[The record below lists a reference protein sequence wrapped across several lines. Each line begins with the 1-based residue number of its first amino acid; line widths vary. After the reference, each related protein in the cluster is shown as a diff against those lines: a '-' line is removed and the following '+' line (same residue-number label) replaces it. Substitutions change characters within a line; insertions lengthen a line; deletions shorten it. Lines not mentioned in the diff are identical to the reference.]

1 MSDRPASN
9 PIPSDPA
16 EVARQFEAFTKQG
29 QEIFQTFMQHQLSGT
44 RTKPFDHAAIGKAFW
59 EWNRKLMADP
69 STFFAAQQR
78 YWEDSAKL
86 FHATGQ
92 RLAGKQA
99 DPVISPEKG
108 DRRFKDAAWNEE
120 VVFDHLKQSYLLSA
134 RFAHALVDGV
144 DDLDERTREK
154 VDFYTRRYIESVSPS
169 NFAATHP
176 AVIRKTRESGGK
188 NLIKGFGNL
197 LRDLERGEGELKIT
211 MTDHEAFR
219 LGENLAYTPGSVIF
233 ENEMMQL
240 IQYDPST
247 ETVHERPLLI
257 VPPWIN
263 KYYVLDLKAENS
275 MVKWLVDQGYTVFLI
290 SWVNP
295 GAELAG
301 KGFEDYM
308 LEGPIAAMDAIERA
322 IGQRQVNI
330 AGYCIG
336 GTLTAAT
343 LAYLAARGRERIASA
358 TLMAC
363 MIDFTDPGELSVFID
378 DEQLATLKAAVNR
391 RGYLSGD
398 DMAGVWSLMRA
409 NDLIWSH
416 VVNNYLLAEEAIPFD
431 MVYWF
436 QDSTR
441 LPAKMITWY
450 LENVYHKNLL
460 VKPGGLSLDGTPIDL
475 SEITTPLYFLSTEE
489 DHICP
494 WESTYHGAGTFKG
507 TVTFVLGGSGHN
519 AGVVNPPTK
528 SKYGYR
534 TNDRRPT
541 DPMAWLA
548 DAEHHDGSW
557 WPHWSEWLAKHSAER
572 VAARRPADGGLSIIE
587 PAPGRYV
594 KMS

>member
-1 MSDRPASN
+1 MADRNSPTT
-9 PIPSDPA
+9 PSPDGMTRP
-16 EVARQFEAFTKQG
+16 FEAFTNQT
-29 QEIFQTFMQHQLSGT
+29 QEIFQAFMKHQLSGT
-44 RTKPFDHAAIGKAFW
+44 RAKPFDHAAIGKAFW

-86 FHATGQ
+86 FQATQQ
-92 RLAGKQA
+92 RLVGKQA
-99 DPVISPEKG
+99 DAVISPEKG

-120 VVFDHLKQSYLLSA
+120 IVFDHLKQSYLLSA

-154 VDFYTRRYIESVSPS
+154 VDFYTRRYIESISPS
-169 NFAATHP
+169 NFASTNP
-176 AVIRKTRESGGK
+176 AVVRKTKETGGQ
-188 NLIKGFGNL
+188 NLVKGFEHL

-211 MTDHEAFR
+211 MTDPEAFKV
-219 LGENLAYTPGSVIF
+219 GENLAYTPGSVIF
-233 ENEMMQL
+233 ENELMQL

-257 VPPWIN
+257 IPPWIN
-263 KYYVLDLKAENS
+263 KYYILDLKAQNS
-275 MVKWLVDQGYTVFLI
+275 MIKWLVDQGHTVFLT

-308 LEGPIAAMDAIERA
+308 LEGPIAAMGAIERA
-322 IGQRQVNI
+322 IGQSQVNI

-343 LAYLAARGRERIASA
+343 LAYLAATNRERVTSA

-378 DEQLATLKAAVNR
+378 DEQLATLKKVVDR
-391 RGYLSGD
+391 RGYLSGQ
-398 DMAGVWSLMRA
+398 DMAGVFSLMRA

-416 VVNNYLLAEEAIPFD
+416 VVNNYLLADTSMPFD

-460 VKPGGLSLDGTPIDL
+460 VKPGGLSLNGTPIDL
-475 SEITTPLYFLSTEE
+475 SKVTTPLYFLSTEE

-494 WESTYHGAGTFKG
+494 WESTYHGAAAFKG
-507 TVTFVLGGSGHN
+507 PVTFVLGGSGHN
-519 AGVVNPPTK
+519 AGVVNPPAK
-528 SKYGYR
+528 GKYGYR
-534 TNDRRPT
+534 TSPKRPE
-541 DPMAWLA
+541 DPKAWLS
-548 DAEHHDGSW
+548 DARHHDGSW
-557 WPHWSEWLAKHSAER
+557 WPHWSDWLAKHSTEQ
-572 VAARRPADGGLSIIE
+572 VAARHPADGGLAIIE

-594 KMS
+594 KVN